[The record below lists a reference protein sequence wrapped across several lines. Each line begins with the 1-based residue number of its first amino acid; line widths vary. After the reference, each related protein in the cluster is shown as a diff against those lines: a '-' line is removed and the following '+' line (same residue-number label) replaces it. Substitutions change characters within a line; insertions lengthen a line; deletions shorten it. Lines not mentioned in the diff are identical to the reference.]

1 MALKKSQQSLKNWTK
16 QKWRTKS
23 GKKSSETGERYLP
36 EAAIKNMSDEE
47 YAATTRAKREGTR
60 KGKQF
65 VAQPKEIAKKT
76 KKYRT
81 MKHGGM
87 MKGKKS
93 QMEMV
98 KSAAPKRKKEMSDKE
113 YFEMQDRK
121 RREGIASM
129 TGQDSVNF
137 LQKLMKG
144 EMEYQE
150 GGKLKKKGKFK
161 KALKK
166 VGRVLAGQGG
176 EEGSGDYLFGNKKRK
191 ARNERQAR
199 EMYVRDGGSAD
210 GKGFTPSAKKA
221 MARKKAEAD
230 YFNLRKL
237 EDKVDSQ
244 VGINKRLT
252 PRQKEVNKTRSADM
266 QITPYSRRP
275 SGRGRGARMRTLFEE
290 PGKLV
295 KRQKQFNMGGAILG
309 GGLSA
314 VGKKLLSG
322 DKMDMKELGKSA
334 LGGALTGAAAG
345 IGAGGKKVPS
355 AKSGMRFKK
364 LSRKIQKSGKSKS
377 AADAIAAS
385 IGRKKYDAKK
395 FAAMA
400 AAGRK
405 KGK

>member
-76 KKYRT
+76 KKYRS
-81 MKHGGM
+81 MKNGGM

-93 QMEMV
+93 QMGMV

-113 YFEMQDRK
+113 YFEMQELK
-121 RREGIASM
+121 RRKGQKSM
-129 TGQDSVNF
+129 SGKDSINF
-137 LQKLMKG
+137 LTSLMRGATKEAATEGVG
-144 EMEYQE
+144 EMAAKASLN
-150 GGKLKKKGKFK
+150 GGKSKKLKTKKISDKEFGSMEMGGVLKG
-161 KALKK
+161 ALK
-166 VGRVLAGQGG
+166 
-176 EEGSGDYLFGNKKRK
+176 
-191 ARNERQAR
+191 
-199 EMYVRDGGSAD
+199 
-210 GKGFTPSAKKA
+210 
-221 MARKKAEAD
+221 
-230 YFNLRKL
+230 
-237 EDKVDSQ
+237 
-244 VGINKRLT
+244 
-252 PRQKEVNKTRSADM
+252 
-266 QITPYSRRP
+266 
-275 SGRGRGARMRTLFEE
+275 
-290 PGKLV
+290 
-295 KRQKQFNMGGAILG
+295 
-309 GGLSA
+309 
-314 VGKKLLSG
+314 
-322 DKMDMKELGKSA
+322 
-334 LGGALTGAAAG
+334 GALTGAATGAISG
-345 IGAGGKKVPS
+345 IGAEKVPS

-377 AADAIAAS
+377 AADAIAAAV
-385 IGRKKYDAKK
+385 GRKKYGAKK

>member
-1 MALKKSQQSLKNWTK
+1 MALKRSQQSLKNWTK
-16 QKWRTKS
+16 QNWRTKS
-23 GKKSSETGERYLP
+23 GKMSSETGERYLP
-36 EAAIKNMSDEE
+36 EAAIKNMSDED
-47 YAATTRAKREGTR
+47 YAATTRAKREGTK

-65 VAQPKEIAKKT
+65 VAQPEKIAKKT
-76 KKYRT
+76 KKYRS
-81 MKHGGM
+81 MKNGGM

-93 QMEMV
+93 QMGMV
-98 KSAAPKRKKEMSDKE
+98 KSAAPKRKKEMTDKE
-113 YFEMQDRK
+113 YFAMQDRK
-121 RREGIASM
+121 RQEGIASM

-150 GGKLKKKGKFK
+150 GGKLKKK
-161 KALKK
+161 LKK
-166 VGRVLAGQGG
+166 IGRVL
-176 EEGSGDYLFGNKKRK
+176 SGKDYLLGNERVARMANKRAKKSIDRK
-191 ARNERQAR
+191 GGSMTANRDVLDKRADIAGARNQYELESKLKRDVGQIKRR
-199 EMYVRDGGSAD
+199 EMPQ
-210 GKGFTPSAKKA
+210 GKAIKYSIPKK
-221 MARKKAEAD
+221 
-230 YFNLRKL
+230 
-237 EDKVDSQ
+237 
-244 VGINKRLT
+244 GKR
-252 PRQKEVNKTRSADM
+252 V
-266 QITPYSRRP
+266 
-275 SGRGRGARMRTLFEE
+275 RTLIAE

-322 DKMDMKELGKSA
+322 DKMDMKELGKTA

-377 AADAIAAS
+377 AADAIAAAV
-385 IGRKKYDAKK
+385 GRKKYGAKK

>member
-1 MALKKSQQSLKNWTK
+1 MARKNPQQSLRDWTK
-16 QKWRTKS
+16 QNWRTKS

-81 MKHGGM
+81 MKKGGM

-93 QMEMV
+93 QMGMV

-150 GGKLKKKGKFK
+150 GGKLKKK
-161 KALKK
+161 LKK
-166 VGRVLAGQGG
+166 IGRVL
-176 EEGSGDYLFGNKKRK
+176 SGKDYLLG
-191 ARNERQAR
+191 NERVAKMANKR
-199 EMYVRDGGSAD
+199 AKKYIDRKGGSMTANRD
-210 GKGFTPSAKKA
+210 VLDKRAERASGRQQYRLSDKLRSEVGKIKHGKGGSKRTNYPGNIGD
-221 MARKKAEAD
+221 RD
-230 YFNLRKL
+230 RIRKL
-237 EDKVDSQ
+237 V
-244 VGINKRLT
+244 
-252 PRQKEVNKTRSADM
+252 VN
-266 QITPYSRRP
+266 
-275 SGRGRGARMRTLFEE
+275 
-290 PGKLV
+290 PGELV
-295 KRQKQFNMGGAILG
+295 KRQKQFNIGGALLS

-314 VGKKLLSG
+314 VGKKLIDG
-322 DKMDMKELGKSA
+322 EKMDMKELGKTA
-334 LGGALTGAAAG
+334 LGGAMTGAASA
-345 IGAGGKKVPS
+345 IPFKKGGK
-355 AKSGMRFKK
+355 FKALVRK
-364 LSRKIQKSGKSKS
+364 LMKEGKSKKNAQGIS
-377 AADAIAAS
+377 AIA
-385 IGRKKYDAKK
+385 GRKKYGAKK
-395 FAAMA
+395 IASMA
-400 AAGRK
+400 AAGRRK
-405 KGK
+405 RG

>member
-36 EAAIKNMSDEE
+36 EAAIKNMSDQE
-47 YAATTRAKREGTR
+47 YAATTRAKREGT
-60 KGKQF
+60 KEGKQF

-76 KKYRT
+76 KKFRT

-93 QMEMV
+93 QMGMM

-150 GGKLKKKGKFK
+150 GGKLKKK
-161 KALKK
+161 LKK
-166 VGRVLAGQGG
+166 IGRVL
-176 EEGSGDYLFGNKKRK
+176 SGKDYLLGNERVAKMANKRAKKYIDRK
-191 ARNERQAR
+191 GGSMTANRDVLDKRADIAGARNKYELESKLRRDVGQIRRR
-199 EMYVRDGGSAD
+199 EM
-210 GKGFTPSAKKA
+210 
-221 MARKKAEAD
+221 
-230 YFNLRKL
+230 
-237 EDKVDSQ
+237 
-244 VGINKRLT
+244 
-252 PRQKEVNKTRSADM
+252 
-266 QITPYSRRP
+266 P
-275 SGRGRGARMRTLFEE
+275 SGKAINYSMPKKGKRARTLMVE

-322 DKMDMKELGKSA
+322 DKMDMKELGKAA

-377 AADAIAAS
+377 AADAIAAAV
-385 IGRKKYDAKK
+385 GRKKYGAKK

>member
-47 YAATTRAKREGTR
+47 YAATTRAKREGT
-60 KGKQF
+60 KEGKQF

-275 SGRGRGARMRTLFEE
+275 QQGRMRTLFTE

-377 AADAIAAS
+377 AADAIAAAV
-385 IGRKKYDAKK
+385 GRKKYGAKK

>member
-47 YAATTRAKREGTR
+47 YAATTRAKREGTK

-81 MKHGGM
+81 MKKGGM

-93 QMEMV
+93 QMGMV

-150 GGKLKKKGKFK
+150 GGKLKKK
-161 KALKK
+161 LKK
-166 VGRVLAGQGG
+166 IGRVL
-176 EEGSGDYLFGNKKRK
+176 SGKDYLLG
-191 ARNERQAR
+191 NERVAKMANKR
-199 EMYVRDGGSAD
+199 AKKIIDRRGGATANRDVLDKRAERASGRQQYRLSDKLRSEVGNIKHGKGGSKRTNYPGNIGD
-210 GKGFTPSAKKA
+210 
-221 MARKKAEAD
+221 RD
-230 YFNLRKL
+230 RIRKL
-237 EDKVDSQ
+237 V
-244 VGINKRLT
+244 
-252 PRQKEVNKTRSADM
+252 VN
-266 QITPYSRRP
+266 
-275 SGRGRGARMRTLFEE
+275 
-290 PGKLV
+290 PGELV

-322 DKMDMKELGKSA
+322 DKMDMKELGKAA

-385 IGRKKYDAKK
+385 IGRKKYGAKK

>member
-36 EAAIKNMSDEE
+36 EAAIKNMSDQE
-47 YAATTRAKREGTR
+47 YAATTRAKREGT
-60 KGKQF
+60 KEGKQF

-93 QMEMV
+93 QMGMM

-121 RREGIASM
+121 RRKGQESM
-129 TGQDSVNF
+129 TRKDSLNF
-137 LQKLMKG
+137 LRQLMGGSGKFAKMASKEAG
-144 EMEYQE
+144 SEAASEFAQDLMGGSGRFAKAGKAALTGALTGGAMASLN
-150 GGKLKKKGKFK
+150 GGKPKKLKTKKI
-161 KALKK
+161 
-166 VGRVLAGQGG
+166 
-176 EEGSGDYLFGNKKRK
+176 
-191 ARNERQAR
+191 
-199 EMYVRDGGSAD
+199 
-210 GKGFTPSAKKA
+210 SAKEFGS
-221 MARKKAEAD
+221 ME
-230 YFNLRKL
+230 
-237 EDKVDSQ
+237 
-244 VGINKRLT
+244 
-252 PRQKEVNKTRSADM
+252 
-266 QITPYSRRP
+266 
-275 SGRGRGARMRTLFEE
+275 
-290 PGKLV
+290 
-295 KRQKQFNMGGAILG
+295 MGGIL
-309 GGLSA
+309 
-314 VGKKLLSG
+314 K
-322 DKMDMKELGKSA
+322 
-334 LGGALTGAAAG
+334 GALTGALKGAAT
-345 IGAGGKKVPS
+345 GAISGMGAEKVSS

-385 IGRKKYDAKK
+385 VGRKKYGAKK
-395 FAAMA
+395 FAAMS

>member
-47 YAATTRAKREGTR
+47 YAATTRAKREGTK

-93 QMEMV
+93 QMGMV

-150 GGKLKKKGKFK
+150 GGKLKKK
-161 KALKK
+161 LKK
-166 VGRVLAGQGG
+166 IGRVLAGKAP
-176 EEGSGDYLFGNKKRK
+176 EDGSGDYLLGNKKRR
-191 ARNERQAR
+191 ARNERQAK
-199 EMYVRDGGSAD
+199 EMYPKSGGSA
-210 GKGFTPSAKKA
+210 SAKKA
-221 MARKKAEAD
+221 MERKRAEGIR
-230 YFNLRKL
+230 NLYKL
-237 EDKVDSQ
+237 EKQVDRQ
-244 VGINKRLT
+244 VGVIGKPLNED
-252 PRQKEVNKTRSADM
+252 QKEANKTRDR
-266 QITPYSRRP
+266 QIRRYRARP
-275 SGRGRGARMRTLFEE
+275 AGKGSSRMRTLLTE

-295 KRQKQFNMGGAILG
+295 KRQKQFNIGGALLS

-314 VGKKLLSG
+314 VGKKLIDG
-322 DKMDMKELGKSA
+322 EKMDMKELGKSA
-334 LGGALTGAAAG
+334 LGGAMTGAASA
-345 IGAGGKKVPS
+345 IPFKKGGK
-355 AKSGMRFKK
+355 FKALVRK
-364 LSRKIQKSGKSKS
+364 LMKEGKSKKN
-377 AADAIAAS
+377 AQGIAAIA
-385 IGRKKYDAKK
+385 GRKKYGAKK
-395 FAAMA
+395 FAAMS
-400 AAGRK
+400 AAGRRK
-405 KGK
+405 RG

>member
-76 KKYRT
+76 KKYRS
-81 MKHGGM
+81 MKNGGM

-93 QMEMV
+93 QMGMM

-113 YFEMQDRK
+113 YFAMQDRK

-137 LQKLMKG
+137 LTKLMGSSSDKND
-144 EMEYQE
+144 
-150 GGKLKKKGKFK
+150 FK
-161 KALKK
+161 KRATSAMKK
-166 VGRVLAGQGG
+166 
-176 EEGSGDYLFGNKKRK
+176 
-191 ARNERQAR
+191 
-199 EMYVRDGGSAD
+199 
-210 GKGFTPSAKKA
+210 
-221 MARKKAEAD
+221 
-230 YFNLRKL
+230 
-237 EDKVDSQ
+237 
-244 VGINKRLT
+244 I
-252 PRQKEVNKTRSADM
+252 
-266 QITPYSRRP
+266 
-275 SGRGRGARMRTLFEE
+275 
-290 PGKLV
+290 
-295 KRQKQFNMGGAILG
+295 
-309 GGLSA
+309 
-314 VGKKLLSG
+314 
-322 DKMDMKELGKSA
+322 GKSA
-334 LGGALTGAAAG
+334 VDEGLNEAAMELFKAKAKKMEMGGILKGALTGALKGAATGAISG
-345 IGAGGKKVPS
+345 IGAEKVPS

-385 IGRKKYDAKK
+385 VGRKKYGAKK
-395 FAAMA
+395 FAAMS

>member
-93 QMEMV
+93 QMGMV

-166 VGRVLAGQGG
+166 VGRVLAGKAP
-176 EEGSGDYLFGNKKRK
+176 EDGSGDYLLGNKKRR

-221 MARKKAEAD
+221 MARKRAEAD

-275 SGRGRGARMRTLFEE
+275 SEQASNAYSRYGAR
-290 PGKLV
+290 
-295 KRQKQFNMGGAILG
+295 
-309 GGLSA
+309 
-314 VGKKLLSG
+314 
-322 DKMDMKELGKSA
+322 
-334 LGGALTGAAAG
+334 
-345 IGAGGKKVPS
+345 
-355 AKSGMRFKK
+355 
-364 LSRKIQKSGKSKS
+364 
-377 AADAIAAS
+377 
-385 IGRKKYDAKK
+385 
-395 FAAMA
+395 
-400 AAGRK
+400 
-405 KGK
+405 

>member
-1 MALKKSQQSLKNWTK
+1 MALKKSQQSLKNWTR

-47 YAATTRAKREGTR
+47 YAATTRAKREGT
-60 KGKQF
+60 KEGKQF
-65 VAQPKEIAKKT
+65 VAQPKEIANKT

-81 MKHGGM
+81 MKNGGM

-93 QMEMV
+93 QMGMV

-150 GGKLKKKGKFK
+150 GGEVKKKGKLKKK
-161 KALKK
+161 LKK
-166 VGRVLAGQGG
+166 IGRVLAGKAP
-176 EEGSGDYLFGNKKRK
+176 EDGSGDYLLGNKKRK

-221 MARKKAEAD
+221 MERKRAEGVR
-230 YFNLRKL
+230 NLYKL
-237 EDKVDSQ
+237 EKEVDNQ
-244 VGINKRLT
+244 VGVYKRLT
-252 PRQKEVNKTRSADM
+252 PRQKEINKTRSADM
-266 QITPYSRRP
+266 QITPYSSRP
-275 SGRGRGARMRTLFEE
+275 SGRGRGARMRTLFTE

-322 DKMDMKELGKSA
+322 DKMDMKELGKAA

-377 AADAIAAS
+377 AADAIAAAV
-385 IGRKKYDAKK
+385 GRKKYGAKK

>member
-76 KKYRT
+76 KKYRS
-81 MKHGGM
+81 MKNGGM

-93 QMEMV
+93 QMGMV

-113 YFEMQDRK
+113 YFAMQDRK

-137 LQKLMKG
+137 LTKLMGSSSDKND
-144 EMEYQE
+144 
-150 GGKLKKKGKFK
+150 FK
-161 KALKK
+161 KRATSAMKK
-166 VGRVLAGQGG
+166 
-176 EEGSGDYLFGNKKRK
+176 
-191 ARNERQAR
+191 
-199 EMYVRDGGSAD
+199 
-210 GKGFTPSAKKA
+210 
-221 MARKKAEAD
+221 
-230 YFNLRKL
+230 
-237 EDKVDSQ
+237 
-244 VGINKRLT
+244 I
-252 PRQKEVNKTRSADM
+252 
-266 QITPYSRRP
+266 
-275 SGRGRGARMRTLFEE
+275 
-290 PGKLV
+290 
-295 KRQKQFNMGGAILG
+295 
-309 GGLSA
+309 
-314 VGKKLLSG
+314 
-322 DKMDMKELGKSA
+322 GKSA
-334 LGGALTGAAAG
+334 VDEGLNEAYMKLFKAKDKYKKMEMGGVLKGALTGALTGAATGAISA
-345 IGAGGKKVPS
+345 IGSGEKKKDKAV
-355 AKSGMRFKK
+355 ATVKDFQTGKSGMRFKK

-377 AADAIAAS
+377 AADAIAAAV
-385 IGRKKYDAKK
+385 GRKKYGAKK